1 MGFKV
6 RFTMT
11 KPSENTDVSSMK
23 VIEDPLAIT
32 NLISKYN
39 GTQESF
45 KEGAVKSI
53 VYGFPTRE
61 LWQSFYN
68 EAVPIW
74 NKAGLTS
81 KAADLGITYDIEII
95 ENNWQLSLYI
105 V

>member
-23 VIEDPLAIT
+23 VIEDPLAVT

-45 KEGAVKSI
+45 K
-53 VYGFPTRE
+53 
-61 LWQSFYN
+61 
-68 EAVPIW
+68 
-74 NKAGLTS
+74 
-81 KAADLGITYDIEII
+81 
-95 ENNWQLSLYI
+95 
-105 V
+105 